1 MEIVVRISFKVYNNN
16 RIIFKE
22 NNSRETYLETNTINK
37 ITKIYNRQIIILIL

>member
-1 MEIVVRISFKVYNNN
+1 MEIVVRISFKAYNN

-37 ITKIYNRQIIILIL
+37 IIKIYNRQIIILIL